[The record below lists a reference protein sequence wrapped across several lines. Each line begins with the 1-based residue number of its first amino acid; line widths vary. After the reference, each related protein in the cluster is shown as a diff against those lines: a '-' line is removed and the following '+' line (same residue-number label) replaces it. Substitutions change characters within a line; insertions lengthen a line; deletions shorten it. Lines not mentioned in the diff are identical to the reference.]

1 MQEIWKRIEAWLG
14 AHTPE
19 VMNNVYA
26 GAAEEDIRQLEMKL
40 GYQLPDD
47 LRDSLRIHNGT
58 ASWFVDG
65 WELLSVDRIWQE
77 QQVQLEVLHDLQ
89 EEAGE
94 IEAGERVWWWYPH
107 WIPFAS
113 FGNGDLLCVEVDP
126 SSGEQSGQIIEF
138 YHESYSLWIAPNF
151 QAVLSAFADH
161 LEAGGYALDEFGG
174 LRSKT
179 RRFDADH
186 LPPGSQRIYL

>member
-1 MQEIWKRIEAWLG
+1 MQEIWERIEAWLKTY
-14 AHTPE
+14 TPQI
-19 VMNNVYA
+19 MNNVYA
-26 GAAEEDIRQLEMKL
+26 GAAEEDIEQLEMKL

-58 ASWFVDG
+58 ASCFVDG

-77 QQVQLEVLHDLQ
+77 QQMQLEVLHDLQ

-94 IEAGERVWWWYPH
+94 IEEGERVWWWYPH

-126 SSGEQSGQIIEF
+126 SSGEQFGWIIEF
-138 YHESYSLWIAPNF
+138 YHEMYSLWIAPNF

-161 LEAGGYALDEFGG
+161 LEMGEYTLDEFGG
-174 LRSKT
+174 LRNKA

-186 LPPGSQRIYL
+186 LPPGSQPIYL